1 MSADGHRER
10 HYTTFDGLRLFFRD
24 WGDPLAGEA
33 AVLCLPGLTR
43 NSKDFNRLARH
54 LSRDRRV
61 VAPDLRGRGRSAY
74 ARDWRSYEPRVYLE
88 DLRHLLA
95 SLGLGH
101 AIVVGTSMGGLL
113 GMALAVVLPGA
124 IKGLVINDVGPEV
137 NQPGSKR
144 ILAYVATDRP
154 QPDWPSAAAHLRQ
167 LLPTLSLK
175 SDEEW
180 LDFARHT
187 FCEGEDGLL
196 HFDWDVDLAKPFAAG
211 SGGAEDNDLWR
222 LWRAVRRIP
231 TLAIRGGV
239 SDILSEATF
248 ARMKAEKPDLDQVT
262 VPGVGHAPTLDEPEC
277 REAVDEFFRR
287 H

>member
-1 MSADGHRER
+1 MNEDGHRER

-24 WGDPLAGEA
+24 WGDALTGDT

-43 NSKDFNRLARH
+43 NSKDFIRLARR

-88 DLRHLLA
+88 DLRHLLV
-95 SLGLGH
+95 GLGIGH
-101 AIVVGTSMGGLL
+101 VVVVGTSMGGLL
-113 GMALAVVLPGA
+113 GLALAVLLPTTIRGF
-124 IKGLVINDVGPEV
+124 VINDVGPEV
-137 NQPGSKR
+137 NQAGSKR
-144 ILAYVATDRP
+144 ILAYISTDRP
-154 QPDWPSAAAHLRQ
+154 QPDWPSAARHLRQ
-167 LLPTLSLK
+167 FLPTLSLR

-187 FCEGEDGLL
+187 FRESADGTL
-196 HFDWDVDLAKPFAAG
+196 HFDWDVNLAKPIAAG
-211 SGGAEDNDLWR
+211 KGGAEEGDLWR
-222 LWRAVRRIP
+222 LWRAAQRIP
-231 TLAIRGGV
+231 MLAIRGGV

-277 REAVDEFFRR
+277 REALDAFFRR